1 MDVKKMETLVKFSDI
16 VKEKEYYEGYR
27 DFILDFSK
35 GYIEIEFL
43 EKQKQLTE
51 YISSYDQLD
60 DKESFHA
67 QYLLSLI
74 KNLNTEI

>member
-1 MDVKKMETLVKFSDI
+1 MEILVKFSDN
-16 VKEKEYYEGYR
+16 VREKEYYQGYR
-27 DFILDFSK
+27 DFISDFSK

-51 YISSYDQLD
+51 YINSYNQLD

-74 KNLNTEI
+74 KNLNIKI